1 MSEQKV
7 DLQKQLPKRLKKV
20 CEYLE
25 KENLDA
31 ILVSQEQ
38 NRYYL
43 TGWMGDFES
52 GFVLITP
59 KKFYILT
66 DSRYSEHAIENS
78 VGFEVLEYDSQI
90 AVFIRDLTKKLKIK
104 RIGYESHDL
113 SVFTFTRLQKYNSH
127 LKFIPI
133 AHLVEDI
140 RSIKD
145 KFEILKLKKV
155 IGVADHAFRHIL
167 GFVRPGMTEIQVA
180 WEMEKYMR
188 EREAEKMAWHPF
200 IVACGPHSSMAHY
213 SAGNAKIKK
222 NDMVLVDYGCVFDGY
237 HSDTTRVFFVGEPTD
252 EQKKIYN
259 LVMEAQKLGESL
271 IKEGKTGATIDK
283 KVRKFLERYTK
294 NFYRHSLGH
303 GVGLQV
309 HEEPR
314 LSINSKNKL
323 QAGNVLTVEP
333 GVYIPGWGGV
343 RLEDMV
349 VVTKNGCE
357 ILTKAPKS
365 INEVTL

>member
-1 MSEQKV
+1 MSEQEV

-20 CEYLE
+20 RGHLE
-25 KENLDA
+25 KENLNA
-31 ILVSQEQ
+31 FLVSHQQ

-43 TGWMGDFES
+43 SGWMGDYES

-59 KKFYILT
+59 KKSFILT
-66 DSRYSEHAIENS
+66 DSRYSEHAIKNT
-78 VGFEVLEYDSQI
+78 VGFEVLEYDSQVAI
-90 AVFIRDLTKKLKIK
+90 FIRDLTKKLKIK
-104 RIGYESHDL
+104 RVGYESHDL
-113 SVFTFTRLQKYNSH
+113 SVFTFKRLQKYNSH

-133 AHLVEDI
+133 AHLVEDV
-140 RSIKD
+140 RSVKD

-155 IGVADHAFRHIL
+155 VELADQAFRHIL
-167 GFVRPGMTEIQVA
+167 GFVKPGMTEAQVA

-188 EREAEKMAWHPF
+188 ERGAEKMAWNPF
-200 IVACGPHSSMAHY
+200 IVACGSHSSMAHY
-213 SAGNAKIKK
+213 SAGNTKIKK

-237 HSDTTRVFFVGEPTD
+237 HSDTTRVFFVGNPTE

-259 LVMEAQKLGESL
+259 LVLEAQKLGESL
-271 IKEGKTGATIDK
+271 IKEGENGAKVDK
-283 KVRKFLERYTK
+283 KVRKFLAKRTK
-294 NFYRHSLGH
+294 YYYRHSLGH

-314 LSINSKNKL
+314 LSASSKNRL
-323 QAGNVLTVEP
+323 QECNVITIEP

-349 VVTKNGCE
+349 AVTKNGCE
-357 ILTKAPKS
+357 ILTKAPKDLKA
-365 INEVTL
+365 VTI

>member
-1 MSEQKV
+1 MSEQEV

-20 CEYLE
+20 RGHLK

-31 ILVSQEQ
+31 LLVSQEQ

-59 KKFYILT
+59 KKSFILT
-66 DSRYSEHAIENS
+66 DSRYSEHAIKNS
-78 VGFEVLEYDSQI
+78 VGFEVLEYDSQVAI
-90 AVFIRDLTKKLKIK
+90 FIRDLTKKLKIK

-113 SVFTFTRLQKYNSH
+113 SVFTFKRLQKYNSH
-127 LKFIPI
+127 LKFVPI
-133 AHLVEDI
+133 AHLVEEV
-140 RSIKD
+140 RSVKD

-155 IGVADHAFRHIL
+155 VSVADQAFRHIL
-167 GFVRPGMTEIQVA
+167 GLIKPGMTEVEVA

-188 EREAEKMAWHPF
+188 ERGAEKMAWHPF

-213 SAGNAKIKK
+213 SAGNTKIKK
-222 NDMVLVDYGCVFDGY
+222 NDMVLVDYGCVFEGY
-237 HSDTTRVFFVGEPTD
+237 YSDTTRVFFIGKPTE

-259 LVMEAQKLGESL
+259 LVLEAQKLSEGL

-283 KVRKFLERYTK
+283 KVRKFLEKYTK

-314 LSINSKNKL
+314 LSIHSENKL
-323 QAGNVLTVEP
+323 KAGNVVTVEP
-333 GVYIPGWGGV
+333 GVYVPGWGGV

-365 INEVTL
+365 INKVTL